1 MKKVK
6 SAILMMSLACFVGLV
21 VAGCAQTASDT
32 MDGSM
37 DKQMEN
43 MQNDP
48 KANNMDKAM
57 ETMDREKMDEGMKNN
72 MEHEM
77 K

>member
-6 SAILMMSLACFVGLV
+6 SVLLIMSLACIVSLA

-32 MDGSM
+32 MGGSM

-43 MQNDP
+43 MQDDP

-57 ETMDREKMDEGMKNN
+57 ETMDREKMDEGMKSN